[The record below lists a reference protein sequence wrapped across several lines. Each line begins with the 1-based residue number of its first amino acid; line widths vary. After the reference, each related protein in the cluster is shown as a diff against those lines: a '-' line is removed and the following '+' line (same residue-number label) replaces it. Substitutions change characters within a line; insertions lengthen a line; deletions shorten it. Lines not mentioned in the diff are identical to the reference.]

1 MNQERLCLE
10 CDKSFPRNKM
20 IKGTKTNSY
29 GDQIQE
35 GYLCQTCF
43 RRRVENRSR
52 IFLLATAGFGI
63 LSLLLFL
70 TIPLYLLVVQ
80 VYIEENVKYITE
92 TFLSSGV
99 IMAIIAIIMF
109 LVRKR
114 ELKKMESELLSK

>member
-1 MNQERLCLE
+1 
-10 CDKSFPRNKM
+10 
-20 IKGTKTNSY
+20 
-29 GDQIQE
+29 
-35 GYLCQTCF
+35 
-43 RRRVENRSR
+43 
-52 IFLLATAGFGI
+52 